1 MELFEYHALDTKG
14 NTQKGTLKGDSAK
27 GVRAQLRAEGLTP
40 VKVQAIHAQAHQVKG
55 ASSSSDVRVRL
66 GDLAI
71 ITRELGAL
79 LKAGLEVEQSIAS
92 VAASCENKRLQTL
105 LEAVHARI
113 MEGFALYQG
122 LNLFPKAFPHVYR
135 ASVQAGEEA
144 GYLGEV
150 LSHLATYL
158 ENQQKMRQKIAQI
171 MIYPSVL
178 TVVALGIIMFLLIF
192 VAPKILVIY
201 QDTDTQLPWMTLVL
215 IQISDFLA
223 AWWWAGLIAIAMFFI
238 AMRALLKRPYYQRK
252 WHHCLLRLPLL
263 GKLIRL
269 IQTGRFLRTLSL
281 LTRANVPI
289 LQAMKVSAE
298 LVGMVP
304 IKDTLVQAKEYV
316 KDGATIHRALKG
328 TDYFSSTSLQ
338 FIASGEATGD
348 LEAMLM
354 HAAENQERHVQFA
367 MDTFLSLFEPLLI
380 LLMGIFVLFIV
391 LAMLLPMF
399 QLSTM
404 V

>member
-1 MELFEYHALDTKG
+1 MELFEYKALDAKG
-14 NTQKGTLKGDSAK
+14 QQKKGTLQGDSAK
-27 GVRAQLRAEGLTP
+27 GVRSALRAQGLIP
-40 VKVQAIHAQAHQVKG
+40 VSVQVLKG
-55 ASSSSDVRVRL
+55 QQDQSATKSTISDTRIKL

-79 LKAGLEVEQSIAS
+79 LKAGLEVEQSLAS
-92 VAASCENKRLQTL
+92 VALSCENKKLKTL
-105 LEAVHARI
+105 LEAVHVRI

-122 LNLFPKAFPHVYR
+122 LNQFPKAFPHVYR

-158 ENQQKMRQKIAQI
+158 ENQQKMRQKVLQI

-215 IQISDFLA
+215 IQISDFLG
-223 AWWWAGLIAIAMFFI
+223 AWWWALLAAIVITGVTFK
-238 AMRALLKRPYYQRK
+238 ALLKRAEFRYK
-252 WHHCLLRLPLL
+252 VDKLLIRLPIL

-298 LVGMVP
+298 LVAIMP
-304 IKDTLVQAKEYV
+304 IKNTLAQAKDHV
-316 KDGATIHRALKG
+316 KDGASIHKALKQTG
-328 TDYFSSTSLQ
+328 YFSSTSLQ
-338 FIASGEATGD
+338 FVASGEATGD
-348 LEAMLM
+348 LQEMLM

-380 LLMGIFVLFIV
+380 LLMGVFVLFIV